1 MKCDPRLVSSYRD
14 GELSP
19 ELRREVDEHLSG
31 CDDCAA
37 LFRGHIRLAQAIRSM
52 PYQPVPPSLAVELRQ
67 RIAER
72 QASRAGLG
80 VFRGLGRAVAPA
92 VATAAVALTVL
103 VVFRP
108 GAVEAPTKAPVVVA
122 PVPVVNQPGPSR
134 PSVAQG
140 PAQAPA
146 VVTTPSIVPVSG
158 DDMAPRAAGLASSE
172 RLAAIPSSIGR
183 LYQGSQALQAQLGTP
198 AQGSKTVTLME
209 QSFQGGVA
217 LWRGDTR
224 EIYVLNRD
232 GGTWAAYPDTWRPG
246 DPVAVEATPP
256 PGAMAPAGGFGAL
269 WKNSPE
275 VKSRLGWAVFEPRG
289 SGGAIQSF
297 EHGMI
302 VWSPHGLLYVL
313 ADDGTWKTYPD
324 ASPL

>member
-1 MKCDPRLVSSYRD
+1 MTCDSLLVSSYRD

-19 ELRREVDEHLSG
+19 DVRRQVDEHLNV
-31 CDDCAA
+31 CDGCAA
-37 LFRGHIRLAQAIRSM
+37 LLRGYIRTAQAIRSM
-52 PYQPVPPSLAVELRQ
+52 PYQPVPPSVAIELRQ

-72 QASRAGLG
+72 ETTGLGLG
-80 VFRGLGRAVAPA
+80 VFRGLGRAVTPA
-92 VATAAVALTVL
+92 LATAAVALTFL

-108 GAVEAPTKAPVVVA
+108 GAVEAPTKTPVVVA
-122 PVPVVNQPGPSR
+122 PAHAPTAQDPV
-134 PSVAQG
+134 
-140 PAQAPA
+140 
-146 VVTTPSIVPVSG
+146 VVTTPSIVPVSR
-158 DDMAPRAAGLASSE
+158 DDAAPRTARVASSE
-172 RLAAIPSSIGR
+172 LLAAIPPSIGR
-183 LYQGSQALQAQLGTP
+183 LYRSSQALQVQLGTP
-198 AQGSKTVTLME
+198 APGSKTVTLME

-297 EHGMI
+297 EHGLI

-313 ADDGTWKTYPD
+313 ADDGTWRTYPD
-324 ASPL
+324 AAPL